1 MRGAIPPL
9 LNTPSWRSAQLK
21 NKRIGPSSFL
31 PDMAVKKA
39 YMTSEILVLMES
51 SWAVCLVHAA
61 EYEARIIS
69 HKS

>member
-1 MRGAIPPL
+1 
-9 LNTPSWRSAQLK
+9 
-21 NKRIGPSSFL
+21 
-31 PDMAVKKA
+31 MAVKKA